1 MDVRHARR
9 LRVAFLLATLGL
21 PAVVCAAA
29 PPKVSPHPYLWRVE
43 RYGLVSYLFGTVHL
57 GLDSRGALGP
67 VGLAALRSSRR
78 VFVEMDLTSL
88 DAVSEFTI
96 GAIRRA
102 EMPPDRSL
110 RELLPGDAWRRLAA
124 MHAGRLT
131 PAELDRLEPW
141 FVSLWTLPHVLT
153 PRKKPIPGVLK
164 DAPPLDAVIA
174 ARAETLGAKVSAL
187 ESPAEHLATFAA
199 IGRAQGV
206 EMLEE
211 VVEDP
216 EAMRDDTDRLVTA
229 YAAADDRA
237 LRKIIGRLARRRP
250 TVAEYLLF
258 RRNERWREKLEHWL
272 PEGRVLVVVGVGHMY
287 GERGL
292 VSLLRRRGYT
302 VERVEPFELA
312 QPGASHAA
320 RSSVAIQHPSATVTM
335 PSAPS
340 TSRHAAPK
348 RPDAPRSGSEMAS
361 ESAAM
366 PATEPAAN
374 AAR

>member
-1 MDVRHARR
+1 MSLGRPRR
-9 LRVAFLLATLGL
+9 LLVAVLLATLVVAAV
-21 PAVVCAAA
+21 PAAAA
-29 PPKVSPHPYLWRVE
+29 PLKASPRPYLWRVE
-43 RYGLVSYLFGTVHL
+43 RYGVVSHLFGTIHL
-57 GLDSRGALGP
+57 GLDYRAALGP
-67 VGLAALRSSRR
+67 VGLAALASSRR
-78 VFVEMDLTSL
+78 VFVEMDITSL
-88 DAVSEFTI
+88 DVVSEFTV
-96 GAIRRA
+96 AAFRRA

-110 RELLPGDAWRRLAA
+110 KQLLGSEAWQRLAA
-124 MHAGRLT
+124 VHAGQIS
-131 PAELDRLEPW
+131 PAQLDRLEPW

-302 VERVEPFELA
+302 VERVEPFEL
-312 QPGASHAA
+312 GASHAA
-320 RSSVAIQHPSATVTM
+320 RSSVAIQHPSATVTT

>member
-1 MDVRHARR
+1 MSLRRPRR
-9 LRVAFLLATLGL
+9 LLAAVLLATLGSA
-21 PAVVCAAA
+21 AVPGAAA
-29 PPKVSPHPYLWRVE
+29 PPKASPRPYLWRVE
-43 RYGLVSYLFGTVHL
+43 RHGVVSYLFGTIHL
-57 GLDSRGALGP
+57 GLDHRAALGP
-67 VGLAALRSSRR
+67 VGLAALASSRR

-88 DAVSEFTI
+88 DVVSEFTV
-96 GAIRRA
+96 AALRRA

-110 RELLPGDAWRRLAA
+110 RQLLGSAAWQRLAA
-124 MHAGRLT
+124 LHAGRI
-131 PAELDRLEPW
+131 PAAQLDRLEPW
-141 FVSLWTLPHVLT
+141 FVSLWTLPRVLT
-153 PRKKPIPGVLK
+153 PRTAPVPGVVR

-174 ARAETLGAKVSAL
+174 SRAEARGAKISAL

-199 IGRAQGV
+199 IGRTQGV

-229 YAAADDRA
+229 YARADDRT
-237 LRKIIGRLARRRP
+237 LRKIVGRLERRRP

-302 VERVEPFELA
+302 VERVAPFEL
-312 QPGASHAA
+312 PASPA
-320 RSSVAIQHPSATVTM
+320 R
-335 PSAPS
+335 
-340 TSRHAAPK
+340 
-348 RPDAPRSGSEMAS
+348 
-361 ESAAM
+361 
-366 PATEPAAN
+366 
-374 AAR
+374 

>member
-1 MDVRHARR
+1 MHSGTAR
-9 LRVAFLLATLGL
+9 LVTCLLAAFAASATLAAEPL
-21 PAVVCAAA
+21 PKA
-29 PPKVSPHPYLWRVE
+29 SPRPYLWRVE
-43 RYGLVSYLFGTVHL
+43 RYGVVSHLFGTIHL
-57 GLDSRGALGP
+57 GLDYRAAMGP
-67 VGLAALRSSRR
+67 VGLAALASSRR
-78 VFVEMDLTSL
+78 VFVEMDITSL
-88 DAVSEFTI
+88 DVVSEFTV
-96 GAIRRA
+96 AALRRA

-110 RELLPGDAWRRLAA
+110 KQLLGSEAWQRLAA
-124 MHAGRLT
+124 LHARQI
-131 PAELDRLEPW
+131 PAAQLDRLEPW

-153 PRKKPIPGVLK
+153 PRKRPLPGVVR
-164 DAPPLDAVIA
+164 DAPPLDAVVA
-174 ARAETLGAKVSAL
+174 ARADSLGAKVSAL

-229 YAAADDRA
+229 YASADDRA

-312 QPGASHAA
+312 QPARLTPPGGASPSSTRA
-320 RSSVAIQHPSATVTM
+320 R
-335 PSAPS
+335 
-340 TSRHAAPK
+340 R
-348 RPDAPRSGSEMAS
+348 
-361 ESAAM
+361 
-366 PATEPAAN
+366 
-374 AAR
+374 